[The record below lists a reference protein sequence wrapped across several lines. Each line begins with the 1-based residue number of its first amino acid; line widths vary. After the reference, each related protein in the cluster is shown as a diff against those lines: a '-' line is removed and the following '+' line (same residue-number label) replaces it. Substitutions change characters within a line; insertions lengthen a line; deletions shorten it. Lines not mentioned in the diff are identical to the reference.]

1 MRIIR
6 GAFIATLVAVAGLW
20 AASTAAAL
28 QATAVAS
35 GEDHSCAVMQDT
47 TAMCWGLN
55 DGGQLGDGTV
65 VSRNHAVSVAGLTG
79 VVDIAPSRAHTCAVL
94 SGGTVKCWGNGY
106 FGQLGDGVVRAV
118 TAPALTPVTVSGITT
133 ATQVASGSETTC
145 ALLQDTTVRC
155 WGRGDYGTRG
165 DGSTVNIVRS
175 PVVVS
180 GLSGVSKIIGG
191 RLHMCALMN
200 DQSLRCWGSNFY
212 GELGDGTT
220 ARKTTPQAVSLPGP
234 VASADGGATG
244 TCAALASGAVYCWG
258 GDSGGPPGIGVSG
271 SNQLTPA
278 QVAGITSAVQVGL
291 GGQSG
296 CARLQESITK
306 CWGDNVWN
314 GGVGQTTT
322 PVTVPGLA
330 GATSLFVGRNVS
342 CATFTSPS
350 LRCWGSNANGS
361 VGGEFWGTGDV
372 SPVTVLGLTPTPALT
387 STPASPSGSS
397 TATFGLSSGAGTTF
411 ECRVDNAAFSACGN
425 PAMVTGLAD
434 GERTIRF
441 RARDAASNPSR
452 STDAFT
458 WTVDISA
465 DPPSLGSSVGSFTNQ
480 TSVLF
485 TLSGETGASF
495 ECSLDGVP
503 FSSCSSSAWF
513 GGLSGGPHNFRARQI
528 SVLGH
533 VSAASAFD
541 WTIDAT
547 PPAAPQ
553 ITGRPPANAP
563 SIDAT
568 FAFSGEPGASFAC
581 SLDGAAE
588 VGCGSPHSVS
598 GLADG
603 EHSMTITQIDQAG
616 NRGEAARISWSVDTV
631 APEAPRFVQRP
642 ILFSGNPDEVIEVVG
657 ELGATFACSRDGGAP
672 IECPARQVIGVLP
685 FGPHSIKVQQVDRAG
700 NRSPFAS
707 ASWITV
713 PTPPPGDEGV
723 SINDAATY
731 TNKPA
736 VTLDLVW
743 PEGATQV
750 RIANDGGFKTA
761 QTLSIGA
768 QVSWKLASS
777 GAERLPKTVYLRF
790 KGYLVDESK
799 TYTDDIILDETPPQI
814 VSAAVVGTAQPSSR
828 ENARRG
834 RPVLVRVKAR
844 DRTSGV
850 SAMQIASSKSSSAK
864 VLPFRAQA
872 RAVVAGSRTWVRVRD
887 GAGNWSVW
895 RRAA

>member
-6 GAFIATLVAVAGLW
+6 GAVVAALVAIAGLW
-20 AASTAAAL
+20 AASSAVAL
-28 QATAVAS
+28 EATAVAS
-35 GEDHSCAVMQDT
+35 GEDHSCAVMQDAT
-47 TAMCWGLN
+47 LMCWGSN
-55 DGGQLGDGTV
+55 DFGQLGDGTRVNRNYAVAVPGLSNV
-65 VSRNHAVSVAGLTG
+65 VGVS
-79 VVDIAPSRAHTCAVL
+79 PSRVHTCAVL
-94 SGGTVKCWGNGY
+94 SSGVVKCWGD
-106 FGQLGDGVVRAV
+106 GQAGSLGDGVSRSLYQ
-118 TAPALTPVTVSGITT
+118 PSLTPVTVSGITT
-133 ATQVASGSETTC
+133 ATQLASGSETTC
-145 ALLQDTTVRC
+145 ALLQDTTVKC
-155 WGRGDYGTRG
+155 WGRGDQGTRG
-165 DGSTVNIVRS
+165 DGSTANRALS
-175 PVVVS
+175 PVAVT
-180 GLSGVSKIIGG
+180 GLTGVSQIIGG
-191 RLHMCALMN
+191 RLHMCAVML
-200 DQSLRCWGSNFY
+200 DQSLRCWGSNYY
-212 GELGDGTT
+212 GELGDGTRT
-220 ARKTTPQAVSLPGP
+220 RKTTSQAVALPGP
-234 VASADGGATG
+234 VATADGGATG
-244 TCAALASGAVYCWG
+244 TCAALTSGAVYCWG
-258 GDSGGPPGIGVSG
+258 GNSDGQLGIGTSGPDQLSPVQVS
-271 SNQLTPA
+271 
-278 QVAGITSAVQVGL
+278 GITSAVQVGL

-296 CARLQESITK
+296 CARLQEAITK
-306 CWGDNVWN
+306 CWGDGSWN
-314 GGVGQTTT
+314 GGVGSTAT
-322 PVTVPGLA
+322 PVTVPGLS
-330 GATSLFVGRNVS
+330 GATSLFVGRAVS
-342 CATFTSPS
+342 CATFASPS
-350 LRCWGSNANGS
+350 LKCWGSNASGS
-361 VGGEFWGTGDV
+361 VGGDFWGTGDV

-397 TATFGLSSGAGTTF
+397 TATFALSSGAGTTF

-425 PAMVTGLAD
+425 PATVTGLAD

-441 RARDAASNPSR
+441 RALDTASNPSR
-452 STDAFT
+452 STEAFT
-458 WTVDISA
+458 WSVDISA

-495 ECSLDGVP
+495 ECSLDGVA

-513 GGLSGGPHNFRARQI
+513 GGLSGGTHNFRARQI

-533 VSAASAFD
+533 VSASSAFD
-541 WTIDAT
+541 WTIDST
-547 PPAAPQ
+547 PPAPPQ

-563 SIDAT
+563 SSDAR

-616 NRGEAARISWSVDTV
+616 NRGESARISWSVDTV
-631 APEAPRFVQRP
+631 APEAPRFVQKP

-657 ELGATFACSRDGGAP
+657 ELGATFACSRDGGA
-672 IECPARQVIGVLP
+672 IVECPPRQVIGVLP
-685 FGPHSIKVQQVDRAG
+685 LGPHSIKVQQVDRAG

-761 QTLSIGA
+761 QTLSIGQ

-834 RPVLVRVKAR
+834 RSVVVRVKAR

-850 SAMQIASSKSSSAK
+850 RAMQIASSKSSRAR
-864 VLPFRAQA
+864 VLPFRAKA

-895 RRAA
+895 RRAR